1 LPQMTDM
8 AAAVRRCSLRRPQED
23 QTFPRIAVA
32 PDRDLIAGYGVA
44 IVPTAALGG
53 IVVVGERDRCEQ
65 TISGNKGD
73 AHADLAM
80 PAATKG
86 PNLRTNT
93 EQLYIVLRPRTQDDR
108 SSGKQSSPRKR
119 HGAGSTK
126 NAVQTNAQVL
136 RVVQWPPAARDRP
149 RRRLGGARVLENGSG
164 SLSARVNARPGEG
177 IRSAGTYSRHQVPV
191 GRSRACTGPGTWT
204 AS

>member
-1 LPQMTDM
+1 MTDM

-73 AHADLAM
+73 PHADLAM

-93 EQLYIVLRPRTQDDR
+93 EQPLISFFALALRTI
-108 SSGKQSSPRKR
+108 
-119 HGAGSTK
+119 A
-126 NAVQTNAQVL
+126 
-136 RVVQWPPAARDRP
+136 
-149 RRRLGGARVLENGSG
+149 
-164 SLSARVNARPGEG
+164 
-177 IRSAGTYSRHQVPV
+177 HQVSSQARASAM
-191 GRSRACTGPGTWT
+191 GREAQKMPYKPTRRS
-204 AS
+204 